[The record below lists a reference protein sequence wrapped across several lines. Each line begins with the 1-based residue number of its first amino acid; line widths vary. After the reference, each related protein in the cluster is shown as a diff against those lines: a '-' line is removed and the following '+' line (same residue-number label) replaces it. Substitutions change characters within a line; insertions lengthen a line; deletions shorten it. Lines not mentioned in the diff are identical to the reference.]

1 MRLSSCGIS
10 GAATGVVGGEN
21 SVVSSP
27 ISARV
32 EEGVAVPEPPLSGRE
47 FSTNEAGLPAPREVA
62 GEEERDV

>member
-10 GAATGVVGGEN
+10 GAATGVVGGES

-32 EEGVAVPEPPLSGRE
+32 EEGVAVPEPPLSGSE
-47 FSTNEAGLPAPREVA
+47 CSTNEAELPTPREVA
-62 GEEERDV
+62 GEEEREV